1 MAPMNGDP
9 YVESM
14 TRSECLD
21 YLAGARMGRV
31 GLTVG
36 ALPVI
41 RPVRFALAAGD
52 VVFRAA
58 PSSQLRAAAA
68 DAVVVFQADHHGED
82 IGIGWSVQAQGLCRE
97 VIHPAEIEV
106 LRELPLPSWHAS
118 APGDSFL
125 RLPLTRL
132 TGERIFW

>member
-1 MAPMNGDP
+1 MPPMNGDP
-9 YVESM
+9 HVQSM
-14 TRSECLD
+14 TRSECLA

-41 RPVRFALAAGD
+41 WPVRFVLAAGD
-52 VVFRAA
+52 VVFRAP

-82 IGIGWSVQAQGLCRE
+82 TGIGWSVQAQGLCRE

-106 LRELPLPSWHAS
+106 LRELPLPSWHTS
-118 APGDSFL
+118 PPGDSFL

-132 TGERIFW
+132 TGKQVYW